1 MHTEL
6 TGNGLT
12 LRIITAADVPRFHQ
26 AVRASAPEIGRFM
39 SWCHDD
45 YSLEE
50 AQSWQVDCEQAW
62 ATDSSY
68 PLLVTSTASH
78 EILGVVDINQINRDH
93 HIGNLG
99 YWMVSAHTRQGVATA
114 AAGMMARFG
123 LTQLGL
129 ARLEIVTLVHNTA
142 SRRVAEKLG
151 ATFECIARNRLSGWG
166 RSHDAAMYSLTPD
179 DLKRA

>member
-1 MHTEL
+1 V
-6 TGNGLT
+6 N
-12 LRIITAADVPRFHQ
+12 AHQ
-26 AVRASAPEIGRFM
+26 AHRQRA
-39 SWCHDD
+39 D
-45 YSLEE
+45 
-50 AQSWQVDCEQAW
+50 
-62 ATDSSY
+62 
-68 PLLVTSTASH
+68 TA
-78 EILGVVDINQINRDH
+78 DH
-93 HIGNLG
+93 HRGRCAA
-99 YWMVSAHTRQGVATA
+99 VSSGR
-114 AAGMMARFG
+114 ARFG